1 VAFTAIAPMPKPRR
15 TASPSKKPA
24 VVQPKPVPPAPAPQS
39 LLDFNQVLIRLAEP
53 LPAAPTPMF
62 SNTTAEAL
70 GRLVAVLQDLR
81 SPNGWDPT
89 IPQTPENLL
98 PYVTDEAI
106 DLLETV
112 EADLDAQCQS
122 SPVTSTAGSQQS
134 SPAICQPLE
143 HWAPHLLWS
152 IARSSYRTMR
162 LLEGAIATVQLSPA
176 PGYPA
181 PRPKP
186 PALQQGILRLAAL
199 LEMEMEGV
207 CHTWDLIT
215 QQQPLTPRPPLA
227 AIYACESQHLPQS
240 IPADAFL
247 QRLQQQIISIAP
259 ELEPL
264 LIEVSAMAPAGTCEA
279 AALIPG
285 REWQTVQLRLRLELE
300 FLAMDC
306 EPGDKHC
313 PSVPAPGND
322 SILHFTDLT
331 WLEAYRETLLRQYW
345 MEGLPQL
352 LGVEAITQTPPP
364 TTEEILPQLI
374 QAACQVADQQAVW
387 LEAQPLLQIQPH
399 LSAVAPMLLWR
410 INRSAYETMQMLGG
424 GHGQLLCPGAD
435 WETGSLRLVARLLIK
450 TTDHDWSFD
459 LTSNQLSNETAPL
472 MQQGIAQFLQGPYAN
487 QTLLVESL
495 LAQIHHELLAQA
507 PELQH
512 LMDGTGVDWL
522 TPEAELSAGLQL
534 QLGFELMR

>member
-1 VAFTAIAPMPKPRR
+1 M
-15 TASPSKKPA
+15 
-24 VVQPKPVPPAPAPQS
+24 
-39 LLDFNQVLIRLAEP
+39 LIRLKEP
-53 LPAAPTPMF
+53 LPAISTRVF
-62 SNTTAEAL
+62 STATAEAL

-98 PYVTDEAI
+98 PYLTDEVV

-112 EADLDAQCQS
+112 EADLDAQSQS
-122 SPVTSTAGSQQS
+122 SPITSAAGAQQCS
-134 SPAICQPLE
+134 LAICQPMD
-143 HWAPHLLWS
+143 HWAPRLLWS
-152 IARSSYRTMR
+152 IARSSYGTMR
-162 LLEGAIATVQLSPA
+162 LMEGAIATVQLSPV
-176 PGYPA
+176 PGHPA

-186 PALQQGILRLAAL
+186 PTLQRGILRLAAL
-199 LEMEMEGV
+199 LEMEMAGV

-215 QQQPLTPRPPLA
+215 QQSPLTPRPPLA
-227 AIYACESQHLPQS
+227 AIHACESQPLPQS

-247 QRLQQQIISIAP
+247 QRLQQQIISIAS
-259 ELEPL
+259 ELQPL
-264 LIEVSAMAPAGTCEA
+264 LTGVSAIAPVENWEA

-306 EPGDKHC
+306 ESGDEHC

-322 SILHFTDLT
+322 STLHFTDT
-331 WLEAYRETLLRQYW
+331 AWLEAYRETLLRQYW
-345 MEGLPQL
+345 MEGLSQL

-374 QAACQVADQQAVW
+374 QAACEVADQQAVW
-387 LEAQPLLQIQPH
+387 LEAQPLLQVQPR
-399 LSAVAPMLLWR
+399 LSAVASLLLWR

-424 GHGQLLCPGAD
+424 VPGQLLCPGAD
-435 WETGSLRLVARLLIK
+435 WKTGSLRLVARLLIK

-459 LTSNQLSNETAPL
+459 LTGNQLSNETAPL
-472 MQQGIAQFLQGPYAN
+472 IQQGIVQFLQGPYAN

-495 LAQIHHELLAQA
+495 LAQVHHELLAQA

-522 TPEAELSAGLQL
+522 TLDAEHSAGLQL
-534 QLGFELMR
+534 QLGFELME